1 MFPMASM
8 TTETASSSS
17 SLPQR
22 EYQYD
27 VFLSFRGEDTRN
39 NFTSH
44 LYAAL
49 DKKGI
54 KTFRDN
60 DELERGKPIRPELLT
75 AIEESRFAVIIL
87 SRNYASS
94 TWCLDELEKI
104 VECMKKTE
112 LTVLPVFYGVNP
124 SYVRKHRRS
133 TCFWMNRRSTYAQAF
148 AKHQK
153 QFKENREKVQRW
165 RDALIEVADASG
177 WHVKDRPEA
186 EVIEEIVVEI
196 LDKLNS
202 IVRPIVSDDLFG
214 IESRV
219 DKMLNS
225 YLGIGVDDVR
235 FVGICGMGGIGKTTL
250 ARAIYERITC
260 QFEANCFLANV
271 REEAEKNGLVA
282 LQEQLLSST
291 IQTKS
296 SITIQNDYE
305 GANAIRNG
313 LYCKK
318 VLIILDDVDQ
328 LEQLRALVKH
338 RCWFGG
344 GSRII
349 VTTRNKRLLIE
360 HDVAED
366 GIYEAMGMNYNEAL
380 QLFCRKAF
388 KEDSPPKDFVEL
400 SKKFLNYAKGL
411 PLALEVLGSSLYQRS
426 EDVWKSM
433 LRKLKEIPDE
443 KIHDKLQIS
452 FDGLSDLE
460 KKIFLDIACFFKGE
474 DKDRVEDILESFGYH
489 PKIGIDNLINKSLI
503 TISSKRLQLH
513 DLLEEMGRE
522 IVRRESCE
530 EPGGR
535 SRLWFWEDIHHV
547 LTNNTGTERV
557 EGIALRDGPP
567 RLHLNAEAFLKL
579 PNLRF
584 LKIVCADPLSR
595 RRPNIL
601 WDINWERLSLLN
613 ELWANEW
620 KSLSYLPNKL
630 RVIDLP
636 LYPMK
641 SLPWSFSLD
650 KLVILDLRF
659 SFIIEIW
666 NKKKSLPKLKILDL
680 SHSYDL
686 IKTSNFTGAQN
697 LEKLI
702 FYQCERLYE
711 VHPSVAGLK
720 QLTLLNLEGC
730 KSLTSLPCNIS
741 LDSLEILILS
751 GCWNLEKFPEIV
763 GDMKH
768 LKELKLDETA
778 IKELPLS
785 VGRLSGLTLLNLKGC
800 RSLTSLPCNISFD
813 SLEILI
819 LSGCRMLKKFPEIV
833 GDMKR
838 LKELKLD
845 RTAIEELPLSI
856 GRLSGLTLLN
866 LKGCEFLTSLP
877 CNISL
882 DSLEILILSGCRM
895 LKKFPEIVVD
905 MKRLKELKLD
915 RTAIEE
921 LPLSIGRLSGLT
933 LLDLGECTSLTSLP
947 CNISLDSLETLIL
960 SDCWNLEKFPEIVG
974 DMKRLKELKLD
985 GTAIEELPLS
995 VGRLSGLTLLNLKG
1009 CKSLTSLPCNISLD
1023 SLEILILSGCRK
1035 LKKFPEIVGDMKRL
1049 KELKLEWTAIKE
1061 LPLSIGRLSVLTLL
1075 NLEGCKSLT
1084 SLPCNIILDSLEI
1097 LILSDCWKLKKFPEI
1112 VGDMKRL
1119 KELKLD
1125 GTAIEELPLSIGRLS
1140 GLTVLDLADCKSLLT
1155 LPSVVCNLT
1164 SLQYL
1169 ILFGCSKVD
1178 KLPEDLGNLKQLKKL
1193 GVWRTAIRQVPSSI
1207 QYSSMEVIWLPLV

>member
-8 TTETASSSS
+8 TSETASSSSSSSS

-60 DELERGKPIRPELLT
+60 DELERGRPIRPDLLI
-75 AIEESRFAVIIL
+75 AIEESRFSIIIL

-94 TWCLDELEKI
+94 TWCLDELAKI
-104 VECMKKTE
+104 VECMKQTR
-112 LTVLPVFYGVNP
+112 LTVFPVFYDVDP
-124 SYVRKHRRS
+124 SDVRQAGRGSLLVHQKMKQKTGTGS
-133 TCFWMNRRSTYAQAF
+133 FAQAF
-148 AKHQK
+148 AEHS
-153 QFKENREKVQRW
+153 KENRERVQRW

-202 IVRPIVSDDLFG
+202 IVRMIVSDDIFG

-271 REEAEKNGLVA
+271 REEAGKNGLVA
-282 LQEQLLSST
+282 LQKQLLSNT

-296 SITIQNDYE
+296 SINIQNDYE
-305 GANAIRNG
+305 GANVIRNR
-313 LYCKK
+313 LRCKK

-380 QLFCRKAF
+380 QLFCQKAF

-474 DKDRVEDILESFGYH
+474 DKDRVEDILESFGFH

-535 SRLWFWEDIHHV
+535 SRLWLWEDIHHV
-547 LTNNTGTERV
+547 LTNNTV
-557 EGIALRDGPP
+557 
-567 RLHLNAEAFLKL
+567 
-579 PNLRF
+579 
-584 LKIVCADPLSR
+584 
-595 RRPNIL
+595 
-601 WDINWERLSLLN
+601 
-613 ELWANEW
+613 
-620 KSLSYLPNKL
+620 
-630 RVIDLP
+630 
-636 LYPMK
+636 
-641 SLPWSFSLD
+641 
-650 KLVILDLRF
+650 
-659 SFIIEIW
+659 
-666 NKKKSLPKLKILDL
+666 
-680 SHSYDL
+680 
-686 IKTSNFTGAQN
+686 
-697 LEKLI
+697 
-702 FYQCERLYE
+702 
-711 VHPSVAGLK
+711 
-720 QLTLLNLEGC
+720 
-730 KSLTSLPCNIS
+730 
-741 LDSLEILILS
+741 S
-751 GCWNLEKFPEIV
+751 GK
-763 GDMKH
+763 
-768 LKELKLDETA
+768 
-778 IKELPLS
+778 
-785 VGRLSGLTLLNLKGC
+785 
-800 RSLTSLPCNISFD
+800 
-813 SLEILI
+813 
-819 LSGCRMLKKFPEIV
+819 
-833 GDMKR
+833 
-838 LKELKLD
+838 
-845 RTAIEELPLSI
+845 
-856 GRLSGLTLLN
+856 
-866 LKGCEFLTSLP
+866 
-877 CNISL
+877 
-882 DSLEILILSGCRM
+882 
-895 LKKFPEIVVD
+895 
-905 MKRLKELKLD
+905 
-915 RTAIEE
+915 
-921 LPLSIGRLSGLT
+921 
-933 LLDLGECTSLTSLP
+933 
-947 CNISLDSLETLIL
+947 
-960 SDCWNLEKFPEIVG
+960 
-974 DMKRLKELKLD
+974 
-985 GTAIEELPLS
+985 
-995 VGRLSGLTLLNLKG
+995 
-1009 CKSLTSLPCNISLD
+1009 
-1023 SLEILILSGCRK
+1023 
-1035 LKKFPEIVGDMKRL
+1035 
-1049 KELKLEWTAIKE
+1049 
-1061 LPLSIGRLSVLTLL
+1061 
-1075 NLEGCKSLT
+1075 
-1084 SLPCNIILDSLEI
+1084 
-1097 LILSDCWKLKKFPEI
+1097 
-1112 VGDMKRL
+1112 
-1119 KELKLD
+1119 
-1125 GTAIEELPLSIGRLS
+1125 
-1140 GLTVLDLADCKSLLT
+1140 
-1155 LPSVVCNLT
+1155 
-1164 SLQYL
+1164 
-1169 ILFGCSKVD
+1169 
-1178 KLPEDLGNLKQLKKL
+1178 
-1193 GVWRTAIRQVPSSI
+1193 
-1207 QYSSMEVIWLPLV
+1207 